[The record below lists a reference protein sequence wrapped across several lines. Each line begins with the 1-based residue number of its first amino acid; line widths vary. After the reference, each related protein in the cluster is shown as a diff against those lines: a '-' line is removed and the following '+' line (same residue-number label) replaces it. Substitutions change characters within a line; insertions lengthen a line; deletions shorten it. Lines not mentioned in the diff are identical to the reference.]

1 MQIEQRKQAALPH
14 SRTFSLSYSIML
26 RNLNLL
32 MIDVKHE
39 SRYNYIE
46 LLYLMD
52 EAFFM
57 GAFFD
62 WLLSNSNGIITV
74 IVILAVAIPS
84 LTVVRRLTKGHVS
97 KNSCT
102 VQTVGFIRSTRQTGL
117 YVNENPQ
124 LLFELD
130 ALAEDGTVF
139 QTSVRKIIPIT
150 AMAGMVPGRAIPI
163 RYNPDDRIRAVWDD
177 HPDESLAQERAARYL
192 CQKHPG
198 DLSYEQRMEL
208 LKNGVMK
215 KALLKSFRLTGKE
228 EAGDYEAEA
237 AIQLAGE
244 EQSGHTFERT
254 LYVPNTALEYL
265 IPGRYVDVRVI
276 PGRENLFVFVLDTS
290 VASGIS

>member
-1 MQIEQRKQAALPH
+1 
-14 SRTFSLSYSIML
+14 
-26 RNLNLL
+26 
-32 MIDVKHE
+32 
-39 SRYNYIE
+39 
-46 LLYLMD
+46 
-52 EAFFM
+52 M

-62 WLLSNSNGIITV
+62 WLLSNLNWIIPV
-74 IVILAVAIPS
+74 IFILAFALPILSVI
-84 LTVVRRLTKGHVS
+84 RRLTKGHVS

-102 VQTVGFIRSTRQTGL
+102 VQTVGFIRSTQQTGM

-139 QTSVRKIIPIT
+139 QTSVRKIIPMT

-163 RYNPDDRIRAVWDD
+163 RYNPDNRTQAVWDD

-228 EAGDYEAEA
+228 EAGDWEAEVTVRITDNA
-237 AIQLAGE
+237 AGD
-244 EQSGHTFERT
+244 TVMNRT
-254 LYVPNTALEYL
+254 LYLSDKL
-265 IPGRYVDVRVI
+265 LRHMIPGKYIDISV
-276 PGRENLFVFVLDTS
+276 GRARRTFS
-290 VASGIS
+290 VS

>member
-1 MQIEQRKQAALPH
+1 
-14 SRTFSLSYSIML
+14 
-26 RNLNLL
+26 
-32 MIDVKHE
+32 
-39 SRYNYIE
+39 
-46 LLYLMD
+46 
-52 EAFFM
+52 M

-62 WLLSNSNGIITV
+62 WLLSNPSGITTV
-74 IVILAVAIPS
+74 IVILAFALPILFVI
-84 LTVVRRLTKGHVS
+84 RRLTKGHVNKS
-97 KNSCT
+97 SCT
-102 VQTVGFIRSTRQTGL
+102 VQTVGFIRSTQQTGM

-150 AMAGMVPGRAIPI
+150 EIAGMVPGRAIPI
-163 RYNPDDRIRAVWDD
+163 RYNSDDRTRAKWDD
-177 HPDESLAQERAARYL
+177 HPDEALAQERAARYQ
-192 CQKHPG
+192 CRKHPG

-208 LKNGVMK
+208 VKNGVMK

-244 EQSGHTFERT
+244 EQDGHILART
-254 LYVPNTALEYL
+254 LYVPDTALEYL

-290 VASGIS
+290 VVPGIS

>member
-1 MQIEQRKQAALPH
+1 
-14 SRTFSLSYSIML
+14 
-26 RNLNLL
+26 
-32 MIDVKHE
+32 
-39 SRYNYIE
+39 
-46 LLYLMD
+46 
-52 EAFFM
+52 M

-163 RYNPDDRIRAVWDD
+163 RYNPDDRTRAVWDD
-177 HPDESLAQERAARYL
+177 HPDESLAQERAARYQ
-192 CQKHPG
+192 CRKHLD
-198 DLSYEQRMEL
+198 DLSYEL
-208 LKNGVMK
+208 
-215 KALLKSFRLTGKE
+215 
-228 EAGDYEAEA
+228 
-237 AIQLAGE
+237 
-244 EQSGHTFERT
+244 
-254 LYVPNTALEYL
+254 
-265 IPGRYVDVRVI
+265 
-276 PGRENLFVFVLDTS
+276 
-290 VASGIS
+290 